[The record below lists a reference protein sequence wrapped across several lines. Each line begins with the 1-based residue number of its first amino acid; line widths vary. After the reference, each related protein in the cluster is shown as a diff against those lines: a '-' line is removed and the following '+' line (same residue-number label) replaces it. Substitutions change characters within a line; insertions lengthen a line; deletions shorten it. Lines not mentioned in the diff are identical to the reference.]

1 MKSILKF
8 AVLVLA
14 MAAAAQGAAA
24 QAKRWLVLKAPFAFT
39 VERQQLPAGEY
50 RVQLQDGWL
59 RVQSTD
65 GKTSVNVLTMP
76 VSGKTPEGHGEVVFH
91 QYGDKYFLAQVWTP
105 SHETGRETIESRD
118 EMQLAKR
125 EKVQARVVPLG
136 NEAGR

>member
-8 AVLVLA
+8 AVWVLA

>member
-1 MKSILKF
+1 MKRMLKF
-8 AVLVLA
+8 AVLGLA
-14 MAAAAQGAAA
+14 VVATAQGAAA

-65 GKTSVNVLTMP
+65 GKTSVNILTIP
-76 VSGKTPEGHGEVVFH
+76 VAGKSPEGHGEVVFH

-118 EMQLAKR
+118 EVDLAKR

-136 NEAGR
+136 NEAGK

>member
-1 MKSILKF
+1 MKRMLKF
-8 AVLVLA
+8 AVLGLA
-14 MAAAAQGAAA
+14 VVAAAQGAAA

-59 RVQSTD
+59 RVQGTD

-91 QYGDKYFLAQVWTP
+91 QYGERYFLAQVWTP

-118 EMQLAKR
+118 EVELAKR

>member
-1 MKSILKF
+1 MLKF
-8 AVLVLA
+8 AVLGLA
-14 MAAAAQGAAA
+14 VVAAAQGAAA

-91 QYGDKYFLAQVWTP
+91 QYGVRYFLAQVWTP

-118 EMQLAKR
+118 EVELAKR

>member
-8 AVLVLA
+8 AVLGLA
-14 MAAAAQGAAA
+14 VAASAQGAAA

-59 RVQSTD
+59 RVQSSD

-125 EKVQARVVPLG
+125 EKVQARVVPLS

>member
-1 MKSILKF
+1 MKRMLKF
-8 AVLVLA
+8 AVLGLA
-14 MAAAAQGAAA
+14 VVAAAQGAAA
-24 QAKRWLVLKAPFAFT
+24 RAKRWLVLKAPFAFT

-65 GKTSVNVLTMP
+65 GKTSVNILTIP
-76 VSGKTPEGHGEVVFH
+76 VAGKSPEGHGEVVFH

-118 EMQLAKR
+118 EVDLAKR

-136 NEAGR
+136 NEAGK

>member
-1 MKSILKF
+1 MKRMLKF
-8 AVLVLA
+8 AVLGLA
-14 MAAAAQGAAA
+14 VVAAAQGAAA

-65 GKTSVNVLTMP
+65 GKTSVDILTIP
-76 VSGKTPEGHGEVVFH
+76 VAGKSPEGHGQVVFH

-118 EMQLAKR
+118 EVELAKR

-136 NEAGR
+136 NEAGK

>member
-1 MKSILKF
+1 MKRMMKF
-8 AVLVLA
+8 AVLGLA
-14 MAAAAQGAAA
+14 MVAAAQGAAG

-65 GKTSVNVLTMP
+65 GKTSVNVLTIP

-91 QYGDKYFLAQVWTP
+91 QYGERYFLAQVWTP
-105 SHETGRETIESRD
+105 SHETGRETLESRD
-118 EMQLAKR
+118 EVELAKR

-136 NEAGR
+136 NEAGK

>member
-1 MKSILKF
+1 MKRMLKF
-8 AVLVLA
+8 VVLGLTVV
-14 MAAAAQGAAA
+14 AAAQGAAA

-39 VERQQLPAGEY
+39 VESQQLPAGEY

-65 GKTSVNVLTMP
+65 GKISVNVLTMP

-91 QYGDKYFLAQVWTP
+91 QYGEKYFLAQVWTP

-118 EMQLAKR
+118 EVELAKR

>member
-8 AVLVLA
+8 AVLGLA
-14 MAAAAQGAAA
+14 VAAAAQGAAA

-39 VERQQLPAGEY
+39 VEGQQLPAGEY
-50 RVQLQDGWL
+50 RVQLQEGWL
-59 RVQSTD
+59 RVQGTD

-91 QYGDKYFLAQVWTP
+91 QYGDRYFLAQVWTP

-118 EMQLAKR
+118 EMELAKK

-136 NEAGR
+136 NDSGR

>member
-1 MKSILKF
+1 MKRMLKF
-8 AVLVLA
+8 AVLGLA
-14 MAAAAQGAAA
+14 VVAAAQGAAA

-91 QYGDKYFLAQVWTP
+91 QYGERYFLAQVWTP

-118 EMQLAKR
+118 EVELAKR

>member
-8 AVLVLA
+8 AVWVLA

-50 RVQLQDGWL
+50 RVQLQAGWL

>member
-8 AVLVLA
+8 AVLGLA
-14 MAAAAQGAAA
+14 VAAAAQGATA

-65 GKTSVNVLTMP
+65 GKTSVSVLTMP
-76 VSGKTPEGHGEVVFH
+76 VSGRTPEGHAEVVFH
-91 QYGDKYFLAQVWTP
+91 QYGDQYFLAQVWTP

>member
-1 MKSILKF
+1 MKSMLKF
-8 AVLVLA
+8 AVLGLA

-65 GKTSVNVLTMP
+65 GKNSVNILTLP
-76 VSGKTPEGHGEVVFH
+76 VSGKAPEGHGAVVFH
-91 QYGDKYFLAQVWTP
+91 QYGERYFLAQVWTP
-105 SHETGRETIESRD
+105 GHETGREMLESRD
-118 EMQLAKR
+118 EVELAKR
-125 EKVQARVVPLG
+125 EKVQARVVALG
-136 NEAGR
+136 NETGR

>member
-1 MKSILKF
+1 MKRMLKF
-8 AVLVLA
+8 AVLGVA
-14 MAAAAQGAAA
+14 VVVAAQGAAA

-91 QYGDKYFLAQVWTP
+91 QYGERYFLAQVWTP

-118 EMQLAKR
+118 EVELAKR